1 MKIKNLLFISFSFFM
16 IFQSV
21 FPQDNRTTETKV
33 ADLLARLPSND
44 HQYVDKIMVDILL
57 LGESGLKQI
66 CDQVVPAGT
75 GDDTRPRFAI
85 ESLSRF
91 LSVKNNEIERAMWEK
106 MCISYATVE
115 KDPDVKDFFIKQIQ
129 MLGENHSSESL
140 NTVLKEFENGNADVR
155 DICFKILSDWR
166 DYSVTSS
173 FYEICASGDK
183 TYEGPAFEEYIRHIK
198 SSDLNDEQKLLLYRK
213 IMPFALSP
221 VRKNEILMETGKLE
235 THEGFISLFN
245 GRNLNGWVGDTIAY
259 GVEDGLLVTIP
270 SKGNIGNLYIKK
282 EYADF
287 VIRFEFQLTP
297 AANNGLGIRAPL
309 TGDAAYVGMELQILD
324 DTDPVYA
331 NLQPYQYHGSVYGVI
346 PSKRGFLKPVGEW
359 NYEEVTAKGSKIEIV
374 LNGTKIVDGDI
385 AGPRDNGTMDHK
397 DHPGLKN
404 STGHI
409 GFLGHGSLVKFR
421 NIRIK
426 DLSLSPGSQV
436 NPPEPFGPVPSE
448 RQLAWHEM
456 EYYMF
461 VHFTVN
467 TFTDKEWGYG
477 DENES
482 VFNPTDLD
490 CRQWAKVAR
499 DAGMKG
505 IIITAKH
512 HDGFC
517 LWPSKFTSH
526 SVKSSV
532 WRNGKGDVLKELR
545 KACDEYG
552 LKLGVYLSPWDRN
565 NSFYGFPEYLT
576 YYRNQLRELLSNYG
590 DIFEVWFDG
599 ANGGDGYYGGAN
611 ETRKIDNKTYYDWPN
626 THKIVRELQP
636 SAVMFSDAGPDI
648 RWVGNESGTGSLT
661 NWCLLKKDNMYPGGD
676 FAKIL
681 GEGHEDGNYWVP
693 AEVDVSIRPGWF
705 YHKDQDSLVRSPENL
720 MELYYSS
727 VGRNSNLLLNVPPDR
742 TGQLHENDIK
752 SLLAF
757 RELLKKEFGTDLA
770 KGKEVVA
777 TSFRGKGYEASNVN
791 DSNPE
796 TYWTTKDDVTNGE
809 IVIDFGAETEVNRI
823 ILQEYIKLGQR
834 VQSFNVSAFVEGS
847 WKPLIEGTTIGYKVI
862 RKFPVIKTSK
872 IKIAISKSK
881 ACPVISNV
889 ELYRSPGN

>member
-1 MKIKNLLFISFSFFM
+1 MIS
-16 IFQSV
+16 QSA

-44 HQYVDKIMVDILL
+44 QLLTDKLMVDMLS
-57 LGESGLKQI
+57 LGEYGLKLI
-66 CDQVVPAGT
+66 CNQVVPSGAVE
-75 GDDTRPRFAI
+75 DTRPRFAI
-85 ESLSRF
+85 DCLSRF
-91 LSVKNNEIERAMWEK
+91 LSMKNEENERTMWEK
-106 MCISYATVE
+106 ICISYATVQ
-115 KDPDVKDFFIKQIQ
+115 KDPDVKDFFMKQIQ
-129 MLGENHSSESL
+129 LLEENHSSETL

-155 DICFKILSDWR
+155 DICFKIFSDWR

-173 FYEICASGDK
+173 FFEICASGDK

-198 SSDLNDEQKLLLYRK
+198 SSDLKDEQKLVLYRK

-221 VRKNEILMETGKLE
+221 VRKNEILTETEKLE
-235 THEGFISLFN
+235 TNEGFISLFN
-245 GRNLNGWVGDTIAY
+245 GINLDGWVGDTIAY
-259 GVEDGLLVTIP
+259 GVDDGLLVTIP
-270 SKGNIGNLYIKK
+270 SKGNIGNLYTKK
-282 EYADF
+282 EYTDF
-287 VIRFEFQLTP
+287 IIRFEFQLTP

-359 NYEEVTAKGSKIEIV
+359 NYEEVTARGSKIEIV
-374 LNGTKIVDGDI
+374 LNGTAIVDGDI
-385 AGPRDNGTMDHK
+385 AGPRDKGTMDHK

-426 DLSLSPGSQV
+426 DLSLSATSHV
-436 NPPEPFGPVPSE
+436 KPPEPYGPVPSE
-448 RQLAWHEM
+448 QQLAWHEM

-477 DENES
+477 DEKES
-482 VFNPTDLD
+482 VFNPTELD

-517 LWPSKFTSH
+517 LWPSEFTNH

-565 NSFYGFPEYLT
+565 NSFYGSPEYLT
-576 YYRNQLRELLSNYG
+576 YYRNQLRELLTNYG

-648 RWVGNESGTGSLT
+648 RWVGNESGMGSLT

-757 RELLKKEFGTDLA
+757 RELLKKEFETDLA

-777 TSFRGKGYEASNVN
+777 TSFRGKGYEPSKVN
-791 DSNPE
+791 DGNPE
-796 TYWTTKDDVTNGE
+796 TYWTTNDLQTSGDIIINLGSK
-809 IVIDFGAETEVNRI
+809 IEVNRI

-834 VQSFNVSAFVEGS
+834 VQEYKVSALLNGD
-847 WKPLIEGTTIGYKVI
+847 WKPLIDGTTIGHKVI
-862 RKFPVIKTSK
+862 RKFPVIKTSE
-872 IKIAISKSK
+872 IKITINKSK
-881 ACPVISNV
+881 ACPVISNI

>member
-1 MKIKNLLFISFSFFM
+1 MKIKKLLFISFSFLM
-16 IFQSV
+16 ISQSV
-21 FPQDNRTTETKV
+21 FPQDNRTTESKV
-33 ADLLARLPSND
+33 ADLLARLPSTD
-44 HQYVDKIMVDILL
+44 QQYTDKIMADMLS

-66 CDQVVPAGT
+66 CNQVVPSGT
-75 GDDTRPRFAI
+75 VDDTRPRFAI
-85 ESLSRF
+85 QSLSRF
-91 LSVKNNEIERAMWEK
+91 LSVKNNEIERAMWGK
-106 MCISYATVE
+106 ICISYATVQ
-115 KDPDVKDFFIKQIQ
+115 KDPDVKGFFMKQIQ
-129 MLGENHSSESL
+129 LLGENHSSETL

-155 DICFKILSDWR
+155 DICFKIFSDWR

-183 TYEGPAFEEYIRHIK
+183 TYEGPAFEEYIRYIK
-198 SSDLNDEQKLLLYRK
+198 SSDLKDEQKLLLYRK

-221 VRKNEILMETGKLE
+221 VRKNEILTETGKLE

-245 GRNLNGWVGDTIAY
+245 GINLDGWVGDTIAY

-270 SKGNIGNLYIKK
+270 SKGNIGNLYTKK

-359 NYEEVTAKGSKIEIV
+359 NYEEVTAKGSMIEIV
-374 LNGTKIVDGDI
+374 LNGTSIVDGDI

-426 DLSLSPGSQV
+426 DLSLSASSQV
-436 NPPEPFGPVPSE
+436 KPPEPSGPVPSE

-477 DENES
+477 DEKES
-482 VFNPTDLD
+482 VFNPTELD
-490 CRQWAKVAR
+490 CRRWAKVAR

-517 LWPSKFTSH
+517 LWPSKFTNH

-565 NSFYGFPEYLT
+565 NSFYGASEYLT
-576 YYRNQLRELLSNYG
+576 YYRNQLRELLTNYG

-599 ANGGDGYYGGAN
+599 ANGGDGYYGGAK

-648 RWVGNESGTGSLT
+648 RWVGNESGMGSLT

-681 GEGHEDGNYWVP
+681 GEGQEDGNYWVP

-757 RELLKKEFGTDLA
+757 RELLKKEFETNLA

-777 TSFRGKGYEASNVN
+777 TSFRGKGYEPSNVN
-791 DSNPE
+791 DGNPE
-796 TYWTTKDDVTNGE
+796 TYWTTNDLQTSGDIIINLGSK
-809 IVIDFGAETEVNRI
+809 IEVNRI

-834 VQSFNVSAFVEGS
+834 VQEYKVSALLNGD
-847 WKPLIEGTTIGYKVI
+847 WKPLIDGTTIGYKII

-872 IKIAISKSK
+872 IKITISKSK